1 MSATT
6 TVPPVGDADRERRQ
20 LERTWGDP
28 PGFYGWLSAVNHKA
42 IGKRYIVTALVF
54 FVLGGI
60 LAVAMRLQLAR
71 PENRLVG
78 PDLYNQLFT
87 VHGTTMM
94 FLFAVPVMEA
104 MAVYLL
110 PLMVGTRSIA
120 FPRLNAFSYWV
131 YLFGGVMLY
140 TAFFLNSGPDVGWF
154 SYVPL
159 AGPEFTP
166 GKRADFWAQTVT
178 FTEVAALAVATEI
191 VATVFKLRAPGLTLN
206 RMPLFVWA
214 MLVMALMVIFA
225 MPAVMLASTM
235 LIMDRLVGT
244 HFFNPAEGG
253 DALFWQHLFWFF
265 GHPEVYIIFIPALG
279 IISSIVAAFAR
290 RPVFGYSAMVLALIA
305 TGFTGFMLWVHHMF
319 TTVVP
324 GMGKGFFTAA
334 SMMIAIPTGI
344 QIFCWI
350 ATLWTGK
357 PVVKTPL
364 LFVLGFFFILVLGGL
379 TGVMLAS
386 VSLDLQVHDSFFV
399 VAHFHYVLIGGAVFP
414 LFGGFYYWFP
424 KMTGRM
430 LNETAG
436 KWNFWLFFI
445 GFNLAFFPMHFLGL
459 EGMPRRVYTYPASTG
474 WGDLNLAATAG
485 AGLIVLS
492 VLVFMVNVFWS
503 YRRGNAAGDNPWR
516 AGTLE
521 WATSSPPP
529 SHNFDF
535 IPVVEG
541 HEPLW
546 EHKGAT
552 KVAGLSGQVREVLVT
567 TLLDARPDHRITFPE
582 PSIWP
587 LLSAIAVS
595 ILFVGSI
602 FTPWAVVWGSIPV
615 VIGLIGWFWP
625 KPGETEKDLPS
636 ARNSHPPPTA
646 DADPLGVAHRTPSR
660 RFDVVLTTPSPSL
673 GPCGAPHR
681 RLDALATKGSEN
693 CGLEKPP

>member
-1 MSATT
+1 MSTATT
-6 TVPPVGDADRERRQ
+6 APAVSDTSQERRQ
-20 LERTWGDP
+20 LERTWSDP
-28 PGFYGWLSAVNHKA
+28 PGFYGWLISVDHKS
-42 IGKRYIVTALVF
+42 IGKRYIITAFAF
-54 FVLGGI
+54 FVLGGL
-60 LAVAMRLQLAR
+60 LAVTMRLQLAR
-71 PENRLVG
+71 PENHLVG

-87 VHGTTMM
+87 MHGSTMM

-104 MAVYLL
+104 MAIYLV
-110 PLMVGTRSIA
+110 PLMVGTRNIA

-131 YLFGGVMLY
+131 YLFGGLMLY

-178 FTEVAALAVATEI
+178 FTEVAALTVAVEI
-191 VATVFKLRAPGLTLN
+191 IATVFKLRAPGMALN

-214 MLVMALMVIFA
+214 MLVMAFMVIFA
-225 MPAVMLASTM
+225 MPAVMLSSTM

-290 RPVFGYSAMVLALIA
+290 RPVFGYLAMVLALVA
-305 TGFTGFMLWVHHMF
+305 TGFTSFVLWVHHMF
-319 TTVVP
+319 ATVVP

-334 SMMIAIPTGI
+334 SMMIAVPTGI

-350 ATLWTGK
+350 TTLWTGR
-357 PVVKTPL
+357 PVTKTPL

-386 VSLDLQVHDSFFV
+386 VSLDSQVHDSFFV

-424 KMTGRM
+424 KITGRM
-430 LNETAG
+430 LHETAG

-445 GFNLAFFPMHFLGL
+445 GFNLTFFPMHQLGL
-459 EGMPRRVYTYPASTG
+459 EGMPRRVYTYSEATG
-474 WGDLNLAATAG
+474 WGDLNLMATIG
-485 AGLIVLS
+485 AGLIALS
-492 VLVFMVNVFWS
+492 VLVFILNVLWS
-503 YRRGNAAGDNPWR
+503 LRRGEIAGDNPWR

-521 WATSSPPP
+521 WATSSPPRND
-529 SHNFDF
+529 NFDF
-535 IPVVEG
+535 IPAVAA

-546 EHKGAT
+546 EQKEEPAKT
-552 KVAGLSGQVREVLVT
+552 VGLSTEVREVLIT
-567 TLLDARPDHRITFPE
+567 TLLDARPDHRLTFPD

-615 VIGLIGWFWP
+615 TFALIGWFWP
-625 KPGETEKDLPS
+625 KPGKPKRTCRWKS
-636 ARNSHPPPTA
+636 RH
-646 DADPLGVAHRTPSR
+646 DP
-660 RFDVVLTTPSPSL
+660 
-673 GPCGAPHR
+673 
-681 RLDALATKGSEN
+681 
-693 CGLEKPP
+693 